1 MKPVLSTSLYDQN
14 VRTVVTFKP
23 MNAMIKPTL
32 RVRPEPF
39 APRRPTHHAARR
51 VDDAAD
57 DGRDGRRTDGG
68 TDAGDGNENDAS
80 RGRRGDAGDDGE
92 RDALGRG
99 RGCETSTTR
108 HAGRARD
115 DDDDGTDDV
124 RTKRVDADAERWR
137 TNRDGRDD
145 DDDDD
150 GGGVRGG
157 GGYVSGVVFGEEAN
171 RERGLGRGA
180 GDGGSGVEEE

>member
-1 MKPVLSTSLYDQN
+1 LYTSLYDQN

-32 RVRPEPF
+32 RARPEPF
-39 APRRPTHHAARR
+39 APRRHTMPRAASPSLPTP
-51 VDDAAD
+51 DPT
-57 DGRDGRRTDGG
+57 DGRRTAVPVPATETKTTHLAD
-68 TDAGDGNENDAS
+68 DAATRAMMAS
-80 RGRRGDAGDDGE
+80 AMRSVAVAAARHRRRVVRE
-92 RDALGRG
+92 
-99 RGCETSTTR
+99 E
-108 HAGRARD
+108 RD